1 MVKYVMTRLALN
13 GDICMFF
20 PRKDLKSNI
29 FNGKKFNFSLVNFHS
44 KKIC

>member
-20 PRKDLKSNI
+20 PRKDLNLTFSMGKSSTI
-29 FNGKKFNFSLVNFHS
+29 SLVNFNT